1 MEAVSTVAAI
11 CAILPTYRVMNLQR
25 SDSYKPM
32 ATTNTLILLRYL
44 VESLVKTLPAYGNAV
59 GISRQAKLGGG
70 KCSQKCCRGAADIWQ
85 PC

>member
-11 CAILPTYRVMNLQR
+11 CAILPTYGVMNLQR

-32 ATTNTLILLRYL
+32 ATTNTPILLTYL

-59 GISRQAKLGGG
+59 GIPRQAKLGGG
-70 KCSQKCCRGAADIWQ
+70 KV
-85 PC
+85 